1 MVSDGGTSKMGKQH
15 HYYACKKK
23 KKGLCDKKREDKDKL
38 ELYVTSCVVDFLSD
52 KNNAEVAVTD
62 VLNYYDKRTDENN
75 LKSIKAKIAK
85 ANKEVEELTD
95 AFVKAKNA
103 LLQKSIEIKMNEYEQ
118 YLNDLY
124 FQESQLELERGYK
137 ITKKDLL
144 DFIAELIKGDKN
156 DKDYQRKIIDNLVT
170 QVFVSDDDTVVYFNI
185 RGGKNIETLNF
196 EDVKSN
202 ISTLKSVQ
210 TQLPLARH

>member
-1 MVSDGGTSKMGKQH
+1 MGKQH